1 MSPKERLPCESDEGF
16 DELHGHRSLP
26 RENTRFIVPRVHSEA
41 NIVLMRTHVNEHA
54 ELVFNLDQVGSSDW
68 EDQNPERGSPLGLSQ
83 STTDA
88 IQSPAMTAREHFLPV
103 YLPTLTL

>member
-1 MSPKERLPCESDEGF
+1 MERLPCGSDEAF

-26 RENTRFIVPRVHSEA
+26 RENTRLIVLRIHSKA
-41 NIVLMRTHVNEHA
+41 NIVLMRMHIAGKFA

-68 EDQNPERGSPLGLSQ
+68 EDRNPERGSLLRLSQ
-83 STTDA
+83 STMYT

-103 YLPTLTL
+103 YLLPLTL